1 MTSTATGVLPAGF
14 RLRRHQAEAIAA
26 LRSRDRAGHLRSWVV
41 LPPGAGKT
49 LVGLVTASELL
60 DAGVVSHVVVL
71 SPNTAIQAQWHEQAT
86 RFGLASDVDRD
97 LDTPLTVLTY
107 QSLAV
112 FDPDNEVGDDPQD
125 EPSLI
130 DALHV
135 NGRRL
140 LQSLQQT
147 EGLLLVLDEC
157 HHLLEVWGRLLAEI
171 LESMPRA
178 RVLGLTATPPDAL
191 SRDQADLVRNLFGE
205 VAFST
210 SIPAVVKEGDLV
222 PFAELAWLVEPTPEE
237 QDWLDEQAVRFTEL
251 TTALTTPDFADV
263 AFLDWLRTRFVDPV
277 PDTLAWSEIVARRPD
292 LADAAL
298 RMHHAGLLDLPTGA
312 RPTEQHRVPPT
323 VEDWMALVEEWALGL
338 DDPDVT
344 DALRRALPSV
354 GYVWTRNGVR
364 RGRTPTDRVLARSEA
379 KAGATVDIVTAE
391 HAALGERMRMLVLCD
406 HERAGAT
413 VPATLVGVLDQ
424 QAGSAR
430 AVLAALLRDP
440 GTRALRPLLVT
451 GSTVA
456 GGHATLVA
464 LREQVRLTDP
474 EVADSLRVVR
484 LDGADAT
491 GAGRSAAAGPTAP
504 TRSAAA
510 TDVAPD
516 RGPEADDAAYRLE
529 GRWSSRQW
537 VVHVTRF
544 LTGGGTQVLVGTRG
558 LLGEGWDARCIT
570 GLVDLTTATSL
581 TAVVQTRGRAL
592 RTDPA
597 WPGKV
602 AVTWSVT
609 CVSDRHPRG
618 SNDWQRLVRKH
629 TGFHGVDEDG
639 TVADGVAHLDAAFSP
654 YSPPPVTDFPAVNA
668 RMRVRAEG
676 RDAIARSWRV
686 GEPYVDR
693 TSVALRL
700 RPHRADRLATGDL
713 PRALLV
719 GPNGL
724 AAANP
729 QDRALPQATAWHRG
743 LGVGALLA
751 VSGLGL
757 GLVGIVGLVHGAL
770 GVVGAVL
777 IVLALVPLVLGWRSA
792 SLATGDGVRRRVEQA
807 GRPPSLAQVARALA
821 DGLHGA
827 DLVARGAESVEVET
841 TRSGEYRLLLGG
853 VTEAESELFATALEE
868 LVSPLAA
875 PRYVISRYVT
885 DPGDVPERVRPTAS
899 AVRDAEQRIRPSG
912 ESWHAVPTV
921 LGANAGRV
929 ESLLVG
935 WRRWVGDGRA
945 LRTATPEGAGIMRA
959 QVGSDPFEVSAVMRR
974 QWE

>member
-14 RLRRHQAEAIAA
+14 RLRKHQAAA
-26 LRSRDRAGHLRSWVV
+26 LEALRGRDRAGQRRAWVV

-71 SPNTAIQAQWHEQAT
+71 TPNTAIQGQWHDQAT
-86 RFGLASDVDRD
+86 RFGLASDIDRD
-97 LDTPLTVLTY
+97 LDTPLSVLTY

-140 LQSLQQT
+140 LESLQRT

-171 LESMPRA
+171 LGSMPHA
-178 RVLGLTATPPDAL
+178 RVLGLTATPPDTL
-191 SRDQADLVRNLFGE
+191 TREQSDLVGHLFGD
-205 VAFST
+205 VAFSA

-237 QDWLDEQAVRFTEL
+237 QDWLDQQAVRFTEL
-251 TTALTTPDFADV
+251 TTDLTRPGFADV
-263 AFLDWLRTRFVDPV
+263 DFLDWLRTRFVDPV
-277 PDTLAWSEIVARRPD
+277 PATLAWAEVVLREPE

-298 RMHHAGLLDLPTGA
+298 RMHHAGLLVLPTGA
-312 RPTEQHRVPPT
+312 RLTEQHRRPPT

-338 DDPDVT
+338 DDPDLT

-354 GYVWTRNGVR
+354 GYVWTRAGVR

-379 KAGATVDIVTAE
+379 KAGATVDLVTAE
-391 HAALGERMRMLVLCD
+391 HAGLGERMRMLVLCD

-440 GTRALRPLLVT
+440 GTRALAPLLVT
-451 GSTVA
+451 GRTVA
-456 GGHATLVA
+456 GSHATLAA
-464 LREQVRLTDP
+464 LRDEVRLTDS
-474 EVADSLRVVR
+474 VAADSLRIVPLDSQGTGPTRFGATSDAAPGADDDAFR
-484 LDGADAT
+484 LD
-491 GAGRSAAAGPTAP
+491 
-504 TRSAAA
+504 
-510 TDVAPD
+510 
-516 RGPEADDAAYRLE
+516 

-537 VVHVTRF
+537 VGHVTRL

-558 LLGEGWDARCIT
+558 LLGEGWDARCLT

-597 WPGKV
+597 WPDKV

-618 SNDWQRLVRKH
+618 DNDWQRLVRKH

-654 YSPPPVTDFPAVNA
+654 YTPPPVAEFPAINA
-668 RMRVRAEG
+668 RMAVRAE
-676 RDAIARSWRV
+676 RRSAIAEAWRV

-700 RPHRADRLATGDL
+700 RPRRRGRLPTTDAA
-713 PRALLV
+713 RELLV
-719 GPNGL
+719 NHQGL
-724 AAANP
+724 VSATPEQEASPEAA
-729 QDRALPQATAWHRG
+729 AWHRG
-743 LGVGALLA
+743 VTLAALITVAGLVLGVLGRTHVAAVVTGAALL
-751 VSGLGL
+751 G
-757 GLVGIVGLVHGAL
+757 
-770 GVVGAVL
+770 
-777 IVLALVPLVLGWRSA
+777 LALVPLVLGWRA
-792 SLATGDGVRRRVEQA
+792 AGLATGGRVRRRVEEA
-807 GRPPSLAQVARALA
+807 GRPPSLAEVARALA
-821 DGLHGA
+821 DGLHRA
-827 DLVARGAESVEVET
+827 ELVARGAEAVAVET
-841 TRSGEYRLLLGG
+841 TRSGEHRILLGG
-853 VTEAESELFATALEE
+853 VEEAESALFASALEE
-868 LVSPLAA
+868 LVSPIAA
-875 PRYVISRYVT
+875 PRYVVSRYVT
-885 DPGDVPERVRPTAS
+885 DASSVPERVRPTAD
-899 AVRDAEQRIRPSG
+899 AVRRAELRVRPSG
-912 ESWHAVPTV
+912 EAWHAVPAV
-921 LGANAGRV
+921 LGVNATRV
-929 ESLLVG
+929 DALLAG

-945 LRTATPEGAGIMRA
+945 LRTATPEGGGVLRA

>member
-1 MTSTATGVLPAGF
+1 M
-14 RLRRHQAEAIAA
+14 
-26 LRSRDRAGHLRSWVV
+26 
-41 LPPGAGKT
+41 
-49 LVGLVTASELL
+49 
-60 DAGVVSHVVVL
+60 
-71 SPNTAIQAQWHEQAT
+71 
-86 RFGLASDVDRD
+86 
-97 LDTPLTVLTY
+97 LTY

-140 LQSLQQT
+140 LESLQQT

-171 LESMPRA
+171 LGSMPHA

-191 SRDQADLVRNLFGE
+191 SREQADLVAHLFGE

-251 TTALTTPDFADV
+251 TTALTRPGFADV

-277 PDTLAWSEIVARRPD
+277 PDTLAWSEIVAREPD

-312 RPTEQHRVPPT
+312 RLTEQHRVPPT

-344 DALRRALPSV
+344 DALRRALPV
-354 GYVWTRNGVR
+354 GRLRVDPR
-364 RGRTPTDRVLARSEA
+364 RRPART
-379 KAGATVDIVTAE
+379 
-391 HAALGERMRMLVLCD
+391 HAHRP
-406 HERAGAT
+406 RAGALGGQGRRHGRHRHRRARGPGGAACACWCSAT
-413 VPATLVGVLDQ
+413 TSAPEPPCRPRWSGCSTSRPARP
-424 QAGSAR
+424 ARSSPRCSA
-430 AVLAALLRDP
+430 
-440 GTRALRPLLVT
+440 TRAPGRCARSWSPAAR
-451 GSTVA
+451 SPVA
-456 GGHATLVA
+456 HATLAA

-474 EVADSLRVVR
+474 GHRGHAADR
-484 LDGADAT
+484 
-491 GAGRSAAAGPTAP
+491 AAGQP
-504 TRSAAA
+504 R
-510 TDVAPD
+510 D
-516 RGPEADDAAYRLE
+516 RGPRPPGTCARPARRRRATPAPAPVGDEAAAYRLE

-537 VVHVTRF
+537 VAHVTRL

-597 WPGKV
+597 WPDKV

-654 YSPPPVTDFPAVNA
+654 YAPPPVAEFPAVNA
-668 RMRVRAEG
+668 RMMVRAED
-676 RDAIARSWRV
+676 RDAIAAAWRV

-700 RPHRADRLATGDL
+700 RPRRPRPALHRRRS
-713 PRALLV
+713 PRAA
-719 GPNGL
+719 GEPSTGL
-724 AAANP
+724 TGTTPERPAAAP
-729 QDRALPQATAWHRG
+729 GGRVAPGPRAGGSAGGRRASW
-743 LGVGALLA
+743 
-751 VSGLGL
+751 
-757 GLVGIVGLVHGAL
+757 L
-770 GVVGAVL
+770 GVVGL
-777 IVLALVPLVLGWRSA
+777 THLAAGRGRWRSCWP
-792 SLATGDGVRRRVEQA
+792 SPWCRWRSGGVPPGSPRATAVRRRVEEA

-827 DLVARGAESVEVET
+827 DLVARGAEAVEVET
-841 TRSGEYRLLLGG
+841 TRSGEHRLLLGG
-853 VTEAESELFATALEE
+853 VEEAESELFATALEE

-885 DPGDVPERVRPTAS
+885 DPVERPGAGAADRRA
-899 AVRDAEQRIRPSG
+899 ARPS
-912 ESWHAVPTV
+912 
-921 LGANAGRV
+921 
-929 ESLLVG
+929 
-935 WRRWVGDGRA
+935 RRAADPADGRGVA
-945 LRTATPEGAGIMRA
+945 RGPEVAGGQRRARRGAARRAGGAGWARGGRCAPRRPRA
-959 QVGSDPFEVSAVMRR
+959 PGCCGRRSAATRSRSVP
-974 QWE
+974 